1 MSSRAL
7 SFLTRGAAVAAT
19 LGLVATVATA
29 KPAHA
34 DTWIRFGVALP
45 SAPLG
50 VAPSLPPPAP
60 VYSYAYT
67 YPYAYAYPYGY
78 YAAPRRVYERR
89 VYIHGREDWRDRDHH
104 DRDDWHDRHDRH

>member
-7 SFLTRGAAVAAT
+7 KSFTRGAAVAAA
-19 LGLVATVATA
+19 LGLVTTLAVA

-34 DTWIRFGVALP
+34 DTWIHFGIAVP
-45 SAPLG
+45 TLG

-60 VYSYAYT
+60 VYAYT

-78 YAAPRRVYERR
+78 YAAPRRVEERR
-89 VYIHGREDWRDRDHH
+89 VYIHGRDGWQDRDHH
-104 DRDDWHDRHDRH
+104 DRDDWR